1 MKLLLKRIAKQKTY
15 TIGKLYIDGVY
26 ECDTLE
32 DTDRGLSN
40 DMSIDEIKKKKEYG
54 QTAIPTGSYEVTMN
68 VVSPKFKNRSW
79 AKPYNG
85 KLPRLIDVHG
95 YEGVLIH
102 VGNKPE
108 DTLGCLLVGQNKIKG
123 QVVNSTATFHKLMEK
138 LTEANEK
145 NEKIIITIE

>member
-1 MKLLLKRIAKQKTY
+1 MY
-15 TIGKLYIDGVY
+15 VDGVY

-40 DMSIDEIKKKKEYG
+40 DMTIEEIKKKKVYG
-54 QTAIPTGSYEVTMN
+54 QTAIQTETYEINMD

-85 KLPRLIDVHG
+85 KLPRLMNVSG

-108 DTLGCLLVGQNKIKG
+108 DTLGCLRVGQNKIKG
-123 QVVNSTATFHKLMEK
+123 QVVNSTATFHELMAKLVKAHDKGE
-138 LTEANEK
+138 N
-145 NEKIIITIE
+145 ISITIEEYLW